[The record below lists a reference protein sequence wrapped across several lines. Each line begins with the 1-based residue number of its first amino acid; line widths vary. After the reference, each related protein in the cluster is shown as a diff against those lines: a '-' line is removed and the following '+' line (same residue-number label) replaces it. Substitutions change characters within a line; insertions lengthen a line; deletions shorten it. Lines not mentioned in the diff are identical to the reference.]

1 MSIDEHAPGAEPQV
15 HAGDVGREGSQVDTI
30 EWLALAAGLLPVV
43 TVCVWALATGW
54 MPLGDSGQLAVRSRD
69 VFTENHPF
77 VGAWSSRS
85 VAIDGN
91 INNLGSLQLVLLA
104 PFTRLDPYWGTALG
118 MTVINSAAVVGVW
131 AAARSVLGRLGAVG
145 AMLATLALIASMGSV
160 PLLETRQQLA
170 MLLPFW
176 CLMWV
181 SAALWSGRSWA
192 APAVV
197 FFASLVVQ
205 THFTFIY
212 QAVAL
217 AAAGTVAFVV
227 GQRARGRRPE
237 TLRPLMVAGVTG
249 LVCWAPTLWD
259 QFVGNGN
266 LGKVASQSGSTGDR
280 AGLGVG
286 AELVGDFALRRAFW
300 MPGSMGRSELA
311 PPVVE
316 GSVQVGW
323 ASWLTVGAWAALVLA
338 TWAWARAN
346 GHRGLAALAGVA
358 GVALGSALMAADR
371 IPPLVFRSY
380 GPQNYYWLWPVALLL
395 ALAPLAAVAT
405 ALQGRAAIG
414 RRLVGVVLAV
424 ALVTGAVGASLVTNR
439 LGEGSKESFDSQ
451 DSARSFV
458 EQFAAGLEAH
468 PIRGPVVV
476 HYRGA
481 GFSAHGYTF
490 LVELQRQGIPF
501 TFEPDDGNLFRFGRR
516 RCADASVRQRITF
529 FAGRASAGEPG
540 NGGVLLARIN
550 STPLRRADLAR
561 LDRQVAKAIRAGS
574 IEVDL
579 DALGDGQPSSVD
591 KVTRVLREPGRPATG
606 LAATLIAA
614 EGQGAVRISEEARAL
629 TNRWVAAADRVAR
642 DQASLTLE
650 RRPTAPARSC
660 P

>member
-1 MSIDEHAPGAEPQV
+1 
-15 HAGDVGREGSQVDTI
+15 
-30 EWLALAAGLLPVV
+30 
-43 TVCVWALATGW
+43 
-54 MPLGDSGQLAVRSRD
+54 
-69 VFTENHPF
+69 
-77 VGAWSSRS
+77 
-85 VAIDGN
+85 
-91 INNLGSLQLVLLA
+91 
-104 PFTRLDPYWGTALG
+104 

-197 FFASLVVQ
+197 FSASLVVQ

-212 QAVAL
+212 QAIAL
-217 AAAGTVAFVV
+217 AVAATVAFAV
-227 GQRARGRRPE
+227 GQRARERGPE
-237 TLRPLMVAGVTG
+237 TLRPVIVAGVTG
-249 LVCWAPTLWD
+249 VVCWAPTLWD
-259 QFVGNGN
+259 QFFGNGN
-266 LGKVASQSGSTGDR
+266 LGTVASQSGSTGDR

-286 AELVGDFALRRAFW
+286 AELIGDIALRRAFW

-311 PPVVE
+311 PPIVE

-323 ASWLTVGAWAALVLA
+323 ASWLTVAAWAALVLA

-346 GHRGLAALAGVA
+346 GHRGLAAVAGVA
-358 GVALGSALMAADR
+358 GVALGSAVVAADR
-371 IPPLVFRSY
+371 IPPVVFESY
-380 GPQNYYWLWPVALLL
+380 APQNYYWLWPVALLL

-405 ALQGRAAIG
+405 ALQGRAPIG

-424 ALVTGAVGASLVTNR
+424 ALVTAAVGASLVTNH
-439 LGEGSKESFDSQ
+439 LGQLSKESFDSQ

-458 EQFAAGLEAH
+458 EQFAASLEAH
-468 PIRGPVVV
+468 PIRGPVLVD
-476 HYRGA
+476 YRGL
-481 GFSAHGYTF
+481 GFSVHGYTF
-490 LVELQRQGIPF
+490 LAELQRQGIPF
-501 TFEPDDGNLFRFGRR
+501 AFEPDDGNVFRFGRR

-529 FAGRASAGEPG
+529 ASGLSAGEPR

-550 STPLRRADLAR
+550 STPPRRAELAR
-561 LDRQVAKAIRAGS
+561 LDRQAARAIRAGS
-574 IEVDL
+574 IDVDL
-579 DALGDGQPSSVD
+579 DAWGDGQPSSVD

-629 TNRWVAAADRVAR
+629 TNRWVATADRVAR

-650 RRPTAPARSC
+650 RRPPAPARSC